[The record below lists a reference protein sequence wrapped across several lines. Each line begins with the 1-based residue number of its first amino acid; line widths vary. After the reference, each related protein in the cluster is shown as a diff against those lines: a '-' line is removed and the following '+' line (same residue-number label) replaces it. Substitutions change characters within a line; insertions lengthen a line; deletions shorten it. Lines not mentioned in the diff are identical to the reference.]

1 MIVTRASVE
10 QPAIERCSKGCHVF
24 PKSLGTQA
32 RPGKGTES
40 LGGGIGYHHQ
50 SSKTHWLIDNLVL
63 VHVGMLCCKGVCSMQ
78 SSIPSV
84 RWNCWCFFVLICFWS
99 RHSIHSMHES
109 FFVWMERDNSLIEIS
124 VDVINSEMPV
134 WTPFLQCKCS
144 IMKSEKEPSY
154 KKKLC
159 KKSHRIYKSGCISKE
174 VSPPQSLFWG
184 KVPSYCPDTGEAC
197 GVARKPR
204 RWRWWRSL
212 KLSWW
217 WFWLS

>member
-1 MIVTRASVE
+1 MLACCVVRVFAH
-10 QPAIERCSKGCHVF
+10 AILNFFSKMKLLVF
-24 PKSLGTQA
+24 FC
-32 RPGKGTES
+32 
-40 LGGGIGYHHQ
+40 Y
-50 SSKTHWLIDNLVL
+50 
-63 VHVGMLCCKGVCSMQ
+63 
-78 SSIPSV
+78 
-84 RWNCWCFFVLICFWS
+84 LICFWS
-99 RHSIHSMHES
+99 RHSIYSIYES
-109 FFVWMERDNSLIEIS
+109 FCVWMERDNSLIEIS
-124 VDVINSEMPV
+124 VDVIHSEMPV

-144 IMKSEKEPSY
+144 IMKYKKEPLY

-204 RWRWWRSL
+204 RWRWRGSL